1 MKDFI
6 TKSALFLV
14 YIFGGSYLG
23 LLALV
28 ILQYPVKMIFEDANM
43 SLFFALCIDTVLI
56 ASTALYSYRVGYKD
70 NTRYEAISVP
80 KTAAMIGCACAAFVL
95 LALLFS
101 FGHPHTLNTVYFAYA
116 ILGPEKS
123 WNLDIVTIAEQ
134 YGGLLLALTT
144 LQTFLCGGGMFTGY
158 LLGGRKRRADRKKL
172 TGRD

>member
-1 MKDFI
+1 MKSFI
-6 TKSALFLV
+6 SKVFLFLV

-23 LLALV
+23 LLAV
-28 ILQYPVKMIFEDANM
+28 VVLQYPVKMIFEDANM
-43 SLFFALCIDTVLI
+43 SLFFALCIDTVMI

-70 NTRYEAISVP
+70 NNKYETISAP
-80 KTAAMIGCACAAFVL
+80 GTAARIGCACVVFVL

-101 FGHPHTLNTVYFAYA
+101 FGHPHTLNTVYLAHA

-144 LQTFLCGGGMFTGY
+144 LQTFLCGGGMFAGY
-158 LLGGRKRRADRKKL
+158 LLGGKKRLADRRKM
-172 TGRD
+172 TGRE

>member
-1 MKDFI
+1 MKSFI
-6 TKSALFLV
+6 SKVFLFLV

-23 LLALV
+23 LLAV
-28 ILQYPVKMIFEDANM
+28 VVLQYPVKMIFEDANM
-43 SLFFALCIDTVLI
+43 SLFFALCIDTVMI

-80 KTAAMIGCACAAFVL
+80 KTAAMIGCACVVFVL

-101 FGHPHTLNTVYFAYA
+101 FGHPHTLNTVYLAYA

-123 WNLDIVTIAEQ
+123 WNLDIVTVAEQ

-144 LQTFLCGGGMFTGY
+144 LQTFLCGGGMFAGY
-158 LLGGRKRRADRKKL
+158 LLGGKKRLADRREM
-172 TGRD
+172 TGRE